1 MVQTLLW
8 RSDNFL
14 LCSVCGVEELVPRRA
29 HNPEVAGA
37 EPVTATNENKPRHPP
52 WRGLFASTLTSMT
65 LLDSL
70 GPTRS
75 SWKWSEMPGNFD
87 VLNTRALF
95 KSSNQWGIPD
105 LPATMEIPDHLLA
118 YNDRW
123 SCANPPDN
131 ACVHFFL
138 DDYRFETLW
147 TNPTRPITRL
157 QRVGT
162 ALTPD
167 FSMWSQMPKIMQLW
181 QVYRARWCGAWMIQH
196 GVKVIPTVGWSTPE
210 SWEFCFAG
218 LPKWATVA
226 VSAVGVVRRKEAQGA
241 FASGLKEMVDQL
253 EPAKILVYGKLPDI
267 VDRDYYGDLFKFYP
281 TRWR

>member
-1 MVQTLLW
+1 
-8 RSDNFL
+8 
-14 LCSVCGVEELVPRRA
+14 
-29 HNPEVAGA
+29 
-37 EPVTATNENKPRHPP
+37 
-52 WRGLFASTLTSMT
+52 MT
-65 LLDSL
+65 LIDSL

-87 VLNTRALF
+87 VCNTRALF
-95 KSSNQWGIPD
+95 ASTNQWGIPD
-105 LPATMEIPDHLLA
+105 LPRVEWQPDHLLA

-123 SCANPPDN
+123 SCANPPEN

-147 TNPTRPITRL
+147 TNPTRPLPRL

-196 GVKVIPTVGWSTPE
+196 GVKVIPTVGWSTSE
-210 SWEFCFAG
+210 SWEFCFEG
-218 LPKWATVA
+218 IPKWSTVA
-226 VSAVGVVRRKEAQGA
+226 VSAVGVHRGDEKARSN
-241 FASGLKEMVDQL
+241 FAAGLNEMVDQL

-267 VDRDYYGDLFKFYP
+267 VDMGHYDENLFKIYP